1 MVVCSMGP
9 IGIVGAGSVA
19 QALGHLLSRHGQPI
33 VALADRTPERAEQA
47 AAFIGPNVQV
57 MELADLPRRSRRILV
72 AVADQGITDV
82 AVALAPGLSGVDD
95 AVVLHTSGAAGPD
108 ALAPLQAVGV
118 ACGVLHPLQTITT
131 PEQGVQRL
139 VGITFGV
146 AGAPPAVEWAAQLT
160 RQLEGQVLE
169 VDADR
174 LASYHAGAVMA
185 SNALVGVVDAALALM
200 TKAGIDRRE
209 ALYAIGPLAFTT
221 LENALTSGPST
232 ALTGPIVRGDA
243 ATVAAH
249 LEAMRDMPSQVRG
262 LYEASARQL
271 LALAIDRGL
280 PAASVRAIESV
291 LGG

>member
-1 MVVCSMGP
+1 MA
-9 IGIVGAGSVA
+9 IVGAGSVA
-19 QALGHLLSRHGQPI
+19 QALGHLLSRHGQQI
-33 VALADRTPERAEQA
+33 VALADRTPERAEHA

-57 MELADLPRRSRRILV
+57 VDLVDLPQQAPRILV

-82 AVALAPGLSGVDD
+82 AIALAPGLSGLDD
-95 AVVLHTSGAAGPD
+95 AAVVHTSGAAGPD

-118 ACGVLHPLQTITT
+118 ACGVLHPLQTVTT
-131 PEQGVQRL
+131 AEQGVQRL
-139 VGITFGV
+139 VGVTFGV
-146 AGAPPAVEWAAQLT
+146 AGDPPAVEWAAQLT
-160 RQLEGQVLE
+160 RLLEGQVLE
-169 VDADR
+169 IDADR

-185 SNALVGVVDAALALM
+185 SNALVGAIDAALALM
-200 TKAGIDRRE
+200 THAGIDRRE

-221 LENALTSGPST
+221 LENALTTGPSM

-249 LEAMRDMPSQVRG
+249 LEAMREMPPQVRG
-262 LYEASARQL
+262 LYAASAHQL
-271 LALAIDRGL
+271 LALARERGL